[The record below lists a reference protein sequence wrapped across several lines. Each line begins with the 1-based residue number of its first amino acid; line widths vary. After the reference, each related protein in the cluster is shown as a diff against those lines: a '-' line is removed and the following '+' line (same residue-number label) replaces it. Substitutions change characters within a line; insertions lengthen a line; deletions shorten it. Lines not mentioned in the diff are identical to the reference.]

1 MDREE
6 FKKLKRG
13 DIVKPIS
20 DYKSYVIIGRSPGG
34 YLIGIREVTISNP
47 NEWVKVSK

>member
-6 FKKLKRG
+6 FKELKRG
-13 DIVKPIS
+13 DIVKHIS
-20 DYKSYVIIGRSPGG
+20 DWKTYVIIGRSPEG

-47 NEWVKVSK
+47 TEWEKVDK